1 VARRQIHIPKGDEVG
16 AKAREGRGKMRSN
29 IPPRGCIPPHIR
41 KGRQGQLKI
50 IDNTH
55 KMTPGTGIH
64 IGIGGNNK
72 LMTKRSSPSSNLYRI
87 QGKPIVVNRA
97 SGGTLEKLLT
107 WGRQEEQ
114 KCINLLHVLSPEL
127 SEYTQVLERLSKLQ
141 DVIEQ
146 VKRQLAARR

>member
-1 VARRQIHIPKGDEVG
+1 
-16 AKAREGRGKMRSN
+16 
-29 IPPRGCIPPHIR
+29 
-41 KGRQGQLKI
+41 
-50 IDNTH
+50 
-55 KMTPGTGIH
+55 
-64 IGIGGNNK
+64 
-72 LMTKRSSPSSNLYRI
+72 MTKRSSPSSNLYRI
-87 QGKPIVVNRA
+87 QGKPTVVNRA